1 MIGVFIMA
9 RSVLVVEDDE
19 LIRTLACEA
28 LESLDLDVHSCG
40 CVDEAITVLETM
52 AHLDLVLT
60 DIQMPG
66 QLNGVDL
73 AHLIID
79 RWPATAVIVMSAG
92 QLDPGVRLPECSTFL
107 SKPWTL
113 DQLLNAVER
122 QLSPKGSV

>member
-1 MIGVFIMA
+1 
-9 RSVLVVEDDE
+9 
-19 LIRTLACEA
+19 
-28 LESLDLDVHSCG
+28 
-40 CVDEAITVLETM
+40 
-52 AHLDLVLT
+52 
-60 DIQMPG
+60 MPG

-113 DQLLNAVER
+113 DQLLNAVKR
-122 QLSPKGSV
+122 QLSPKASV